1 MRHPHPLT
9 FALVWL
15 IALTAFGQTKRQSV
29 QRPVLIGVDVA
40 KPVLSLIS
48 PYRTAFRLGEVTVKV
63 PIAGNRYLSVVAG
76 YGQVRSDTI
85 YRNIVMKLSGP
96 YLKIG
101 TERFMSG
108 GFLVGWHGMAAL
120 TQEMAT
126 YSYRGPTFGDY
137 VVTAFDR
144 QRVVMGTEGFVGYQ
158 RTVSDRLIF
167 RVSGRATVAG
177 LFGTRSKHE
186 PAVLFVPGV
195 GMAVGD
201 PFVCSVGLGLHLFYR
216 TNPRPAVVSYP

>member
-1 MRHPHPLT
+1 MRHPLT

-15 IALTAFGQTKRQSV
+15 ITLTAFGQTKRQSV
-29 QRPVLIGVDVA
+29 QRPVLIGVDIA

-76 YGQVRSDTI
+76 YGQARSDTI
-85 YRNIVMKLSGP
+85 YRNIRMKLSGP

-101 TERFMSG
+101 TERLMSSG
-108 GFLVGWHGMAAL
+108 LLVGWHGMTAL
-120 TQEMAT
+120 TQETAT

-144 QRVVMGTEGFVGYQ
+144 QRVVVGMEGFFGYQ
-158 RTVSDRLIF
+158 QTLSDRLIF

-177 LFGTRSKHE
+177 LFGTRSKNE

-195 GMAVGD
+195 GVALGDPVAVG
-201 PFVCSVGLGLHLFYR
+201 FGLGLHVFYR
-216 TNPRPAVVSYP
+216 TNPRPVAVSQP